1 MGLGCSKHSGLL
13 LVLLPIVACSR
24 LAENYMER
32 CCRVSLVS
40 KGWCDPK
47 MDSMFRSAA
56 CFHKAFQ
63 WLKTKNNLCSSLC
76 QKGFQLVSSPKYT
89 SKRGLGSSLQVASSD
104 LDTILYVDCT
114 KLGVLNQ
121 LAINAIGDVAERVI
135 FRSPS
140 RYLVLIPKVIK
151 SCFPKSCFRQI
162 WVNPQNHSSKVKAAF
177 WY

>member
-1 MGLGCSKHSGLL
+1 MD
-13 LVLLPIVACSR
+13 
-24 LAENYMER
+24 R

-63 WLKTKNNLCSSLC
+63 CLKRKNNLCSLPKRFST
-76 QKGFQLVSSPKYT
+76 SSPKYT
-89 SKRGLGSSLQVASSD
+89 SKRVLGSSLQVASSD

-121 LAINAIGDVAERVI
+121 LAINAIGDAAERVI

-140 RYLVLIPKVIK
+140 RYLGLIPKVV
-151 SCFPKSCFRQI
+151 S
-162 WVNPQNHSSKVKAAF
+162 
-177 WY
+177 